1 MDELANRRS
10 VAAADLDLIRVEVLP
25 DPAFAGNLGP
35 ADLLEAF
42 QDRAAELGTA
52 IGAVAERL
60 RDALEQ
66 RIARRDASSWELSTI
81 AVELAV
87 NLQAESG
94 VVICKAKTGAA
105 FNVSL
110 TWSRNDVTPPA
121 SRDEAETD
129 GDEAWSSPPG
139 TLVDGS
145 G

>member
-1 MDELANRRS
+1 MDEPASGVS

-35 ADLLEAF
+35 ADLLEGF

-81 AVELAV
+81 ALELAV
-87 NLQAESG
+87 NLQAETG

-110 TWSRNDVTPPA
+110 TWSRNDGAPA
-121 SRDEAETD
+121 ASSDEAGTAA
-129 GDEAWSSPPG
+129 DEARSSSPRALAG
-139 TLVDGS
+139 GS